1 MTTAILDVRP
11 TARAP
16 AAAASATT
24 DFVRL
29 LGLDRLPARHPLAC
43 VWRRDE
49 QGRLCCRWEVDLA
62 PAAAPA
68 DGENR

>member
-1 MTTAILDVRP
+1 MTTAILDFSP
-11 TARAP
+11 TARA
-16 AAAASATT
+16 AAAPVGATT

-29 LGLDRLPARHPLAC
+29 LGLDRLPTRRPFAC

-49 QGRLCCRWEVDLA
+49 QGRLCCRWEADLA

-68 DGENR
+68 DGEAR